1 MVDFSLTDADKR
13 VVALAREEAAIGLTY
28 SRYYDK
34 HEDEIEPKMFSEVEG
49 RPDPL
54 EVLDEIESETSGRVI
69 AELLVLME
77 TQRGDVR
84 MRRTKHHLG
93 DKIVNYAG
101 TEKQRELFGHKL
113 LSIALTEP
121 GAGSDPSMIRG
132 SAHDD
137 HAHTYEHLHAD
148 STTRSSLLV

>member
-13 VVALAREEAAIGLTY
+13 VVALAREEAAIGRTY
-28 SRYYDK
+28 ARYYDK
-34 HEDEIEPKMFSEVEG
+34 HEDEIEPKVFPDVMD

-54 EVLDEIESETSGRVI
+54 EVLDEVEGETSGRVI

-77 TQRGDVR
+77 TARGDVR

-101 TEKQRELFGHKL
+101 TE
-113 LSIALTEP
+113 S
-121 GAGSDPSMIRG
+121 
-132 SAHDD
+132 SANC
-137 HAHTYEHLHAD
+137 
-148 STTRSSLLV
+148 SGTRFCRSR